1 MSRPYTWQE
10 EGFFEPA
17 RILYVLHSTNPV
29 VRHHRPARRPHLGR
43 APWPR
48 SKSTRPPSNGFCYRA
63 KHLLEEKGIDYDD
76 RRHDG
81 RGEAPGDA
89 SARCPRSSS
98 TEPPSAAATNSMPWT
113 AKAVSMPSSAPTAGP
128 REDDM
133 SDSFKVAC
141 VQTNSGREFAANIET
156 VGGLVRAAAAA
167 GAEFVLLPE
176 TVSLMEPR
184 RRLLNEK
191 VRAEEDDPMLAACRD
206 LARQAGIWML
216 AGSMVVRVSADKVA
230 NRSFLLGP
238 DGSIAARYDKIH
250 MVRRRARQ
258 WRVLPGIGGLR
269 ARRRGRG
276 RRSAVGAPR
285 HDRLLR
291 PALPL
296 PLPHP
301 GPCGR
306 RLPDRAVGL
315 HPHHGPRPL
324 ARPAQGPGHRDGV
337 LRLRAGAMR
346 RACGRAPD
354 LWPFADHRPW
364 GEVLADGGE
373 EVGFVV
379 ADIDPAAVA
388 VARRRKVPSLT
399 HDRQVAP
406 PAEDTAASPTI
417 AAAS

>member
-1 MSRPYTWQE
+1 
-10 EGFFEPA
+10 
-17 RILYVLHSTNPV
+17 
-29 VRHHRPARRPHLGR
+29 
-43 APWPR
+43 
-48 SKSTRPPSNGFCYRA
+48 
-63 KHLLEEKGIDYDD
+63 
-76 RRHDG
+76 
-81 RGEAPGDA
+81 
-89 SARCPRSSS
+89 
-98 TEPPSAAATNSMPWT
+98 
-113 AKAVSMPSSAPTAGP
+113 
-128 REDDM
+128 M

-156 VGGLVRAAAAA
+156 VGGLVRAAADA

-238 DGSIAARYDKIH
+238 DGSIAALYDKIH
-250 MVRRRARQ
+250 MFDVDLGNGEDYRESAVYAPGDAAVVAALPWGRLGMTVCYDLRFPYLYRTLARAGADFLTVPSAFTRTTGRAH
-258 WRVLPGIGGLR
+258 WHVLLR
-269 ARRRGRG
+269 ARAIETGCFVF
-276 RRSAVGAPR
+276 A
-285 HDRLLR
+285 
-291 PALPL
+291 
-296 PLPHP
+296 
-301 GPCGR
+301 
-306 RLPDRAVGL
+306 
-315 HPHHGPRPL
+315 
-324 ARPAQGPGHRDGV
+324 PAQCGEHAEGRQTYGHSLIID
-337 LRLRAGAMR
+337 
-346 RACGRAPD
+346 
-354 LWPFADHRPW
+354 PW

-388 VARRRKVPSLT
+388 VARRKVPSLT